1 VSPHGFIARL
11 MLGSKALVMSLQS
24 RRGLLLADMC
34 LVVTTT
40 QNISPALLGRAR
52 ALFSE
57 HDGLS
62 KQLLNAFDV
71 KTAQKVG
78 ALSEVV
84 KALKEWDL
92 ANNVCQ
98 GHCYDLL

>member
-1 VSPHGFIARL
+1 
-11 MLGSKALVMSLQS
+11 
-24 RRGLLLADMC
+24 MC

-52 ALFSE
+52 ALFTE

-62 KQLLNAFDV
+62 KQLSNAFDA

-84 KALKEWDL
+84 KALNEWDV

-98 GHCYDLL
+98 GQ

>member
-1 VSPHGFIARL
+1 
-11 MLGSKALVMSLQS
+11 MSIQP

-34 LVVTTT
+34 LAVKTT

-57 HDGLS
+57 HAGLS
-62 KQLLNAFDV
+62 KQLSNAFDA

-84 KALKEWDL
+84 KALNEWDV

-98 GHCYDLL
+98 GHSCDLH